1 MSVIGYDLGN
11 LSCYIAVA
19 RQGGIETIANEFSDR
34 NTPCIVSLTS
44 KERSIGSAA
53 KTQIISNY
61 KNTISNFKRLLGRPF
76 DDPFVQNE
84 MKDLP
89 YKLSRTADGGVGVRV
104 KYAGEDVEF
113 SMAQVCGML
122 LTKLRSITE
131 VNLKK
136 PVQDCVLSVPS
147 FFSEV
152 QRRNLLA
159 AARIANLN
167 CLRLFNDTTA
177 GKISTPCFPDP
188 AYLLTFFQITKIFII
203 FFQITKLSI
212 ILPWLLKPKFK
223 FHHMLSKNYVS
234 NITYIMALAYGI
246 YKQDLPA
253 AEEKPRIIIF
263 VDMGHSSLQVAAVAF
278 NKGKLKVLATSFDPY
293 LGGRDFDRLLFNH
306 FADLFKDKYRIDV
319 RTNKRAELRLLIECE
334 KLKKQLSSNS
344 GRMTL
349 NIECLMDDKDV
360 QGAMTS
366 LNSCLCIYG
375 WGLFNCYSFNHDYII
390 RTDFEAL
397 CAPLIQRVEKPLRT
411 ILQDAKLQSQDIT
424 SIEIVGGATRMPAV
438 KSTIAEVFG
447 MKVSTTLNADEAV
460 ARGCALQCAML
471 SPTFKVRDFT
481 VIDCTPY
488 SISLSWIAPMGEEGD
503 MEIFPQFHPAP
514 FSKMLSFYRKEPF
527 ALQAR
532 YTNAEQIHYPCQDI
546 GKFCIDNVTPNQ
558 EGDGSKIKVKVR
570 LNIHGLFSVIQASIV
585 EKVCLYSNLL
595 CTTQAPVDNQTPN
608 PEPMGESTSPGDTEN
623 KENTNANNVKPSTE
637 AAEKVEKKK
646 VKVKSKDLPFHSQLY
661 MNITE
666 QEIQHMFEV
675 ENKMIM
681 NDKLECETSEAK
693 NLLEEY
699 VYDMRGKLF
708 DKYEGYTTEQDRTE
722 FGKILE
728 ATEHWLYEDGE
739 DEMKAVYV
747 DKLAQLKQVGN
758 PILRRYTEAQARP
771 AAFEQLGGAL
781 QKVSKFL
788 HNYSEKDEKYSHI
801 QQEDV
806 DKVKKSSEST
816 AQWYNE
822 MMQKQSAL
830 PKPSD
835 PIVTVAEITGKL
847 KVCSS
852 LIPSCLRNHS
862 IGTLYSQT
870 MEGICN
876 PIINTPKPE
885 VKEVPPA

>member
-136 PVQDCVLSVPS
+136 PVQDCVLSVRAL
-147 FFSEV
+147 V
-152 QRRNLLA
+152 KYIYWHLLMGYTNKTCQQQKRNHGLL
-159 AARIANLN
+159 
-167 CLRLFNDTTA
+167 
-177 GKISTPCFPDP
+177 
-188 AYLLTFFQITKIFII
+188 YLWTWV
-203 FFQITKLSI
+203 
-212 ILPWLLKPKFK
+212 ILP
-223 FHHMLSKNYVS
+223 
-234 NITYIMALAYGI
+234 
-246 YKQDLPA
+246 YK
-253 AEEKPRIIIF
+253 
-263 VDMGHSSLQVAAVAF
+263 LQLAF

-366 LNSCLCIYG
+366 
-375 WGLFNCYSFNHDYII
+375 FNHDYII

-460 ARGCALQCAML
+460 ARGCALQVTIGAAKNLLIPFYLYNSYEIKTCAML

-585 EKVCLYSNLL
+585 EKVVVENGDERMETQEEVKPVDPQVSCSNLL

-623 KENTNANNVKPSTE
+623 KENTNANSNEDVKPSTE

-847 KVCSS
+847 K
-852 LIPSCLRNHS
+852 
-862 IGTLYSQT
+862 T

-885 VKEVPPA
+885 VKEVPPADAEPAAEVPPSKDTAKDAKDTKDPAEEPKVDMDLD

>member
-104 KYAGEDVEF
+104 
-113 SMAQVCGML
+113 
-122 LTKLRSITE
+122 
-131 VNLKK
+131 
-136 PVQDCVLSVPS
+136 PS

-177 GKISTPCFPDP
+177 
-188 AYLLTFFQITKIFII
+188 
-203 FFQITKLSI
+203 
-212 ILPWLLKPKFK
+212 
-223 FHHMLSKNYVS
+223 V
-234 NITYIMALAYGI
+234 ALAYGI

-360 QGAMTS
+360 QGAMT
-366 LNSCLCIYG
+366 
-375 WGLFNCYSFNHDYII
+375 

-585 EKVCLYSNLL
+585 EKVCLGMMCNVCSSNLL

-623 KENTNANNVKPSTE
+623 KENTNANSNEDVKPSTE

-847 KVCSS
+847 K
-852 LIPSCLRNHS
+852 
-862 IGTLYSQT
+862 T

-885 VKEVPPA
+885 VKEVPPADAEPAAEVPPSKDTAKDAKDTKDPAEEPKVDMDLD

>member
-177 GKISTPCFPDP
+177 
-188 AYLLTFFQITKIFII
+188 
-203 FFQITKLSI
+203 
-212 ILPWLLKPKFK
+212 
-223 FHHMLSKNYVS
+223 V
-234 NITYIMALAYGI
+234 ALAYGI

-360 QGAMTS
+360 QGAMT
-366 LNSCLCIYG
+366 
-375 WGLFNCYSFNHDYII
+375 

-585 EKVCLYSNLL
+585 EKVCLARVVLLVCHFYFSVLSASTTLIKTDKTVFSHFSISNLL

-847 KVCSS
+847 K
-852 LIPSCLRNHS
+852 
-862 IGTLYSQT
+862 T

-885 VKEVPPA
+885 VKEVPPADAEPAAEVPPSKDTAKDAKDTKDPAEEPKVDMDLD

>member
-177 GKISTPCFPDP
+177 
-188 AYLLTFFQITKIFII
+188 
-203 FFQITKLSI
+203 
-212 ILPWLLKPKFK
+212 
-223 FHHMLSKNYVS
+223 V
-234 NITYIMALAYGI
+234 ALAYGI

-360 QGAMTS
+360 QGAMT
-366 LNSCLCIYG
+366 
-375 WGLFNCYSFNHDYII
+375 

-546 GKFCIDNVTPNQ
+546 GLFISD

-585 EKVCLYSNLL
+585 EKVVVENGDERME
-595 CTTQAPVDNQTPN
+595 TQ
-608 PEPMGESTSPGDTEN
+608 EE
-623 KENTNANNVKPSTE
+623 VKPPSTE

-771 AAFEQLGGAL
+771 AAFEQLVL
-781 QKVSKFL
+781 MVFVSVFF
-788 HNYSEKDEKYSHI
+788 NNRNCRQDEKYSHI

-847 KVCSS
+847 K
-852 LIPSCLRNHS
+852 
-862 IGTLYSQT
+862 T

-885 VKEVPPA
+885 VKEVPPADAEPAAEVPPSKDTAKDAKDTKDPAEEPKVDMDLD

>member
-1 MSVIGYDLGN
+1 KMSVIGYDLGN

-177 GKISTPCFPDP
+177 
-188 AYLLTFFQITKIFII
+188 
-203 FFQITKLSI
+203 
-212 ILPWLLKPKFK
+212 
-223 FHHMLSKNYVS
+223 V
-234 NITYIMALAYGI
+234 ALAYGI

-360 QGAMTS
+360 QGAMT
-366 LNSCLCIYG
+366 
-375 WGLFNCYSFNHDYII
+375 

-585 EKVCLYSNLL
+585 EKVISNE
-595 CTTQAPVDNQTPN
+595 D
-608 PEPMGESTSPGDTEN
+608 
-623 KENTNANNVKPSTE
+623 VKPSTE

-788 HNYSEKDEKYSHI
+788 HNYSEKKYSHI

-847 KVCSS
+847 K
-852 LIPSCLRNHS
+852 
-862 IGTLYSQT
+862 T

-885 VKEVPPA
+885 VKEVPPADAEPAAEVPPSKDTAKDAKDTKDPAEEPKVD